1 MTYKVK
7 KRKTDQY
14 LGNGWQ
20 YATEKT

>member
-7 KRKTDQY
+7 KRKTDHH